1 MSKQLMHIDDT
12 KFILRL
18 SLFTSTAAALLVFS
32 SSTKLADVKVHYLKA

>member
-18 SLFTSTAAALLVFS
+18 SLFTSTALVFL
-32 SSTKLADVKVHYLKA
+32 SSTKLADVKVHYLKG

>member
-18 SLFTSTAAALLVFS
+18 SLFTSTAGLLVFS